1 VAELDQAAQQ
11 LVSASARISPH
22 EVESQAGQSSA
33 TSGTPLAGDA
43 GQVLMAFGKRQNDD
57 PVIIRAR

>member
-22 EVESQAGQSSA
+22 EVEGHAGQSSA
-33 TSGTPLAGDA
+33 TSGTPWR
-43 GQVLMAFGKRQNDD
+43 VM
-57 PVIIRAR
+57 RAKF